1 MIHPGFKVCERR
13 LQKGWTQAELAERA
27 GIAQAN
33 LSNIEKGKRD
43 FTVSMLFRLAAA
55 LDVRPAELIENENTP
70 EPIVLTRAQ
79 IETLAAAVID
89 PHLKTS
95 AEIQSVAELFRAILP
110 TEQTR
115 GNSTRDVQLAWIKL
129 KQCFSA
135 AEIRGITQRINDAR
149 QRAHAQKTN

>member
-1 MIHPGFKVCERR
+1 MIHPGFKVCESR
-13 LQKGWTQAELAERA
+13 LRKGWTQAELAEKA

-55 LDVRPAELIENENTP
+55 LDMRPAELIENENTP
-70 EPIVLTRAQ
+70 EPIVLTRGQ
-79 IETLAAAVID
+79 IETLAAAVVD

-95 AEIQSVAELFRAILP
+95 ADIHAMAKLFRAILP

-115 GNSTRDVQLAWIKL
+115 GESARDVQLAWTKL
-129 KQCFSA
+129 KQRFSA
-135 AEIRGITQRINDAR
+135 AEIRGITQRITDAR